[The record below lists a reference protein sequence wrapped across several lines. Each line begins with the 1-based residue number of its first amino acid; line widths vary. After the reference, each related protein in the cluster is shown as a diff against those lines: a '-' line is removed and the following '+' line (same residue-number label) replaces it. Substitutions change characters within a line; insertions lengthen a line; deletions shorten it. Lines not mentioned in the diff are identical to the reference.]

1 MPRVHVARGQV
12 AVLRQ
17 GLRADVHL
25 PQDPRENVGIVGRIS
40 VGRRG
45 VLGRRAEDID
55 GCRPLVG
62 VVGDVHEAF
71 GHALGVLS
79 GLLGE
84 RDGGGAHGVQAGSA
98 HISIGT

>member
-25 PQDPRENVGIVGRIS
+25 PHDPRENVGIVGRIS

-55 GCRPLVG
+55 GCRSLIRMVG
-62 VVGDVHEAF
+62 NMHVAF
-71 GHALGVLS
+71 GDALGVLS